1 MIERVW
7 YGVELTTDNAEVF
20 KHYLRENSIK
30 YEPSSCYNLIHF
42 EVYMTNDERK
52 AANNFLQ
59 EMLHNA
65 L

>member
-1 MIERVW
+1 MNERVW
-7 YGVELTTDNAEVF
+7 YGVELTVDNAEVF
-20 KHYLRENSIK
+20 KYYLRENGIK

-42 EVYMTNDERK
+42 EAYMTNEERK

-59 EMLHNA
+59 EMVNNA